1 MTINYGQG
9 TPSAPSRGYQLY
21 ITALV
26 MVLVAALFVFAR
38 IFSRIATKRVGLDD
52 YLVIAAL
59 VSSVFLTAS
68 INLGRFSIAQSTV
81 SLDLT
86 SADKKLA
93 LKWFFIAQPL
103 YKLVLGF
110 TKAAIV
116 CLYIRIFV
124 SKLFQRV
131 CRGVLLAVTIWAV
144 AALLATIFQCLPI
157 EASWDKS
164 IAHKCINKNA
174 FWYGFAVT
182 NTSLDFILLL
192 LPIQPVLK
200 LHLHWKEK
208 VGLLGVFALGTFV
221 CITSIIRTTAVAQTT
236 TGPKKDITWDFIPRS
251 VWTLVEAN
259 TGIICAC
266 LPILKGPLGRLF
278 PRLFHLSTGKGTNNR
293 YGSGRVNSYVLQ
305 HRAGHEVSGNQ
316 VTNISTGAGRKGAE
330 SGDPYSRRSSEE
342 YIIDSKDNHS
352 RDGMEPGIMM
362 KREIDV
368 SYETEAES
376 SRSLKQTDERL

>member
-1 MTINYGQG
+1 MYKQEC
-9 TPSAPSRGYQLY
+9 
-21 ITALV
+21 
-26 MVLVAALFVFAR
+26 VL
-38 IFSRIATKRVGLDD
+38 
-52 YLVIAAL
+52 
-59 VSSVFLTAS
+59 
-68 INLGRFSIAQSTV
+68 
-81 SLDLT
+81 
-86 SADKKLA
+86 
-93 LKWFFIAQPL
+93 
-103 YKLVLGF
+103 
-110 TKAAIV
+110 
-116 CLYIRIFV
+116 
-124 SKLFQRV
+124 
-131 CRGVLLAVTIWAV
+131 
-144 AALLATIFQCLPI
+144 
-157 EASWDKS
+157 
-164 IAHKCINKNA
+164 
-174 FWYGFAVT
+174 
-182 NTSLDFILLL
+182 
-192 LPIQPVLK
+192 PVLK

-236 TGPKKDITWDFIPRS
+236 TGRKKDITWDFIPRS

-342 YIIDSKDNHS
+342 YIIDSKDNQS

>member
-59 VSSVFLTAS
+59 PSFTDMEP
-68 INLGRFSIAQSTV
+68 
-81 SLDLT
+81 DL
-86 SADKKLA
+86 
-93 LKWFFIAQPL
+93 PL

-236 TGPKKDITWDFIPRS
+236 TGRKKDITWDFIPRS

-342 YIIDSKDNHS
+342 YIIDSKDNQS